1 MLKFMG
7 DEDPWMAEQAPT
19 SLLQN
24 RDSQPCNE
32 LHYNGGKIF
41 PPNKLGRVDDI
52 LVMKSNSPGKH
63 RILYE

>member
-32 LHYNGGKIF
+32 LHYNG
-41 PPNKLGRVDDI
+41 
-52 LVMKSNSPGKH
+52 
-63 RILYE
+63 